1 MLFLSLSI
9 SVSGGYLRFIVIV
22 FLLIISSLYGQ
33 MSKRFTSRVK
43 ELQKIII
50 IEVHMRDAPPA
61 PQKGGYVPPLK
72 ITKTCG
78 MQRGKVDPNPWKFGR
93 QLRGRIQFCPKS
105 VDLRTFLPRLTL
117 PRRFFSCPAPPHRL
131 SPLPCPALCPKSS
144 VPCIPG
150 SYHTHKNN
158 NNNNNRGTHHP
169 HWVSGALACGDP

>member
-50 IEVHMRDAPPA
+50 IEVHMRDARPA
-61 PQKGGYVPPLK
+61 PQKGGYVPLLK

-78 MQRGKVDPNPWKFGR
+78 VQRGKVDPNPWKIGR

-105 VDLRTFLPRLTL
+105 VDFLGGYYKWAKSKSGLG
-117 PRRFFSCPAPPHRL
+117 PPL
-131 SPLPCPALCPKSS
+131 GLCGGP
-144 VPCIPG
+144 IQG
-150 SYHTHKNN
+150 I
-158 NNNNNRGTHHP
+158 
-169 HWVSGALACGDP
+169 